1 MALIKCNKC
10 GKEISDKAKK
20 CIHCGSTTYEK
31 KIVNKNNNFIFILGI
46 LICFLGIL
54 FPIQLNLN
62 FIGISIN
69 LGITRIFIILI
80 GVVLLALSLKKRKN

>member
-1 MALIKCNKC
+1 MALIKCKEC
-10 GKEISDKAKK
+10 QKEISDKSKV
-20 CIHCGSTTYEK
+20 CVNCGSATYEK

-80 GVVLLALSLKKRKN
+80 GVVLLALSFKKRKN